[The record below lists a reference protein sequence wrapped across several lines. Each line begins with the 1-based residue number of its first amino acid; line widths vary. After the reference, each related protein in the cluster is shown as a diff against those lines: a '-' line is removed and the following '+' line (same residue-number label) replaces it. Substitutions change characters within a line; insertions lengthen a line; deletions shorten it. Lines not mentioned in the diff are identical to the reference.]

1 MELTACRQLRQ
12 KITALEERLSQLRD
26 VSIKTQ
32 TFDAAGVRTAAAE
45 SMPEKLTRLIV
56 DGETE
61 LEKLRAEFALTADE
75 LASEIF
81 SRVTDTKCAQVL
93 MLRYVACRPFAE
105 IADEVN
111 YTLSHVF
118 KLHRDGV
125 SAFAKAGAKIPAE
138 IRADLKPSKK
148 NALELCIAGN

>member
-1 MELTACRQLRQ
+1 MELTACRDLRQ
-12 KITALEERLSQLRD
+12 RIADLEARLSQLRD

-32 TFDAAGVRTAAAE
+32 TFNVSGVRTAAAE
-45 SMPEKLTRLIV
+45 AMPEKVTRLIV

-61 LEKLRAEFALTADE
+61 LRSLQAEFAVVADE
-75 LASEIF
+75 LATEIF

-93 MLRYVACRPFAE
+93 MLRYVQCRPFAQ

-125 SAFAKAGAKIPAE
+125 SAYAQAGA
-138 IRADLKPSKK
+138 LSG
-148 NALELCIAGN
+148 CGG